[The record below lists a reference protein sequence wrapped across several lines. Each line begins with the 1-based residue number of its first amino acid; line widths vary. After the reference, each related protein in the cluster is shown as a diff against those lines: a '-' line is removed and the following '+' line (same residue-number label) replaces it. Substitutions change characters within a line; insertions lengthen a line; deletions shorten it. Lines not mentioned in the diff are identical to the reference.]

1 MMGAAAGAKL
11 PLMTV
16 VTRPCREELEA
27 LVRHYH
33 HVESEH
39 ERAHPEGSARHHVG
53 LLMDE
58 DRDRFEH
65 LLAEYVPEET
75 VRVAWRGFLHH
86 RGAEP
91 AGPPAISVLVFKGR
105 SDAGSVAEI
114 RRDRSGVL
122 AVEVDG
128 HRVERLTAEHAPFA
142 EGRRAVFRLD
152 GVEFIEVF
160 DARSAAPR
168 ALDGFCASGGRPPWE
183 HASELLADGLIDVN
197 FGLTRRGRRA
207 LAARTKAAH

>member
-1 MMGAAAGAKL
+1 MISAAARANL
-11 PLMTV
+11 WPMPVL
-16 VTRPCREELEA
+16 TRPCREELEA

-33 HVESEH
+33 HLESEH
-39 ERAHPEGSARHHVG
+39 ERAHPEGSVRHHLG

-105 SDAGSVAEI
+105 SETGSVAAI
-114 RRDRSGVL
+114 RRDRAGEL

-128 HRVERLTAEHAPFA
+128 RLVERLPAQHAPVA
-142 EGRRAVFRLD
+142 EGRRTVFRLD
-152 GVEFIEVF
+152 GVEFIELF
-160 DARSAAPR
+160 DARSAALR
-168 ALDGFCASGGRPPWE
+168 ALDAFCASGGRPPWE
-183 HASELLADGLIDVN
+183 HASELLADGVIDVN
-197 FGLTRRGRRA
+197 FGLTPRGRRA
-207 LAARTKAAH
+207 LAERTKAAH